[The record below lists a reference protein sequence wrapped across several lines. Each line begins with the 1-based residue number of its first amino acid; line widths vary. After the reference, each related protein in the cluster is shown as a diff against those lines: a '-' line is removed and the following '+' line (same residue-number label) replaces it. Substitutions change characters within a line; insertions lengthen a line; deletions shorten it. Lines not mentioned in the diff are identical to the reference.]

1 MDLQLDAY
9 CLHYFLD
16 APHLAYMNSNSI
28 ISETSAKKLKYT
40 QYLQYEVPNVF
51 RFVYD
56 IINKKSTRRYPCISL
71 VNDTSKKIVQVSVC
85 RRWFVGAGDNE
96 KKKTIVVV
104 YSKSDTIRSWL

>member
-85 RRWFVGAGDNE
+85 RR
-96 KKKTIVVV
+96 
-104 YSKSDTIRSWL
+104 